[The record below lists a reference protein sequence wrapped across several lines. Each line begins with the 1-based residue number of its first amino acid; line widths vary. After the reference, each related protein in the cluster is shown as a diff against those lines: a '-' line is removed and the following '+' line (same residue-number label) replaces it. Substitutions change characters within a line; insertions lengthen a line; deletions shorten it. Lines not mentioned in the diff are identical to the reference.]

1 MAERTNSSRR
11 NTESETPQSMI
22 ETVQIDGLVVMQ
34 LIKHCHEMEAGNFG
48 IAQGAL
54 LGLPADTRLEITHS
68 FPFTSAA
75 AAARADGAEAA
86 AESDEDY
93 QLAMM
98 RRLRM
103 VNVDHFHVGWYQSAN
118 FGNFLSPQVLESSY
132 AYQTSVEDS
141 VVLIFDTGKTG
152 RGFLSMKA
160 YRLTPSALKLFREA
174 DFSAESIKNIKVS
187 HDTLFQEVPIV
198 VKNSH
203 LVNELL
209 LELSEETADH
219 TDHFGASFLDLGCAN
234 VLEEQLKYLME
245 TVDELNQE
253 AIKFNKYQNIALKQ
267 CQEKARWAQKRQLEN
282 NARTARGEE
291 PLADEDINKV
301 FKPIPPPSKLNSL
314 ILSGQALSTSQNVSQ
329 FCSQALA
336 KWFVTDA
343 LQKAR
348 MNTNH

>member
-1 MAERTNSSRR
+1 
-11 NTESETPQSMI
+11 MI
-22 ETVQIDGLVVMQ
+22 DTVQIDGLVVMQ

-54 LGLPADTRLEITHS
+54 LGLPADTKLEITHS
-68 FPFTSAA
+68 FPFTSPS
-75 AAARADGAEAA
+75 EEVV
-86 AESDEDY
+86 ESDEDY

-160 YRLTPSALKLFREA
+160 YRLTPAAIKLFREGE
-174 DFSAESIKNIKVS
+174 FHAEAIKNIKVS

-209 LELSEETADH
+209 LELSEQVPAVADSH
-219 TDHFGASFLDLGCAN
+219 VGSSFLDLGSAN

-253 AIKFNKYQNIALKQ
+253 AIKFNKYQNVALKQ

-282 NARTARGEE
+282 NARTARGED

-348 MNTNH
+348 MSNN

>member
-1 MAERTNSSRR
+1 MDEQRSNSRR
-11 NTESETPQSMI
+11 NTESETPQSQI
-22 ETVQIDGLVVMQ
+22 EVVQIDGLVVMQ
-34 LIKHCHEMEAGNFG
+34 LIKHCHEMEVGNMG

-68 FPFTSAA
+68 FPFISPS
-75 AAARADGAEAA
+75 EEV

-141 VVLIFDTGKTG
+141 ICLIFDTGKTG
-152 RGFLSMKA
+152 KGFLSMKA
-160 YRLTPSALKLFREA
+160 YRLTPAAIKLFREGE
-174 DFSAESIKNIKVS
+174 FHAEAIKNIKVS

-209 LELSEETADH
+209 LELSEDVDTL
-219 TDHFGASFLDLGCAN
+219 GSSFLDLGSAN
-234 VLEEQLKYLME
+234 VLEDQLKYLME

-253 AIKFNKYQNIALKQ
+253 AIKFNKYQNVALKQ
-267 CQEKARWAQKRQLEN
+267 CQEKARWAQKRQVEN
-282 NARTARGEE
+282 TARTARGEE
-291 PLADEDINKV
+291 PLPDEDINKV

-329 FCSQALA
+329 FCSQGLA
-336 KWFVTDA
+336 KWFVA
-343 LQKAR
+343 EGLQKAR
-348 MNTNH
+348 IADKKE